1 LPVTFRQ
8 ISRTF
13 RSSESTVCRQKQTR
27 WRCRGSVGEA
37 AAFDPSGDSSNFHRV
52 VDHDELDF
60 EARSSYLAVLTAVI
74 IGIALHSIHTSGGF
88 N

>member
-13 RSSESTVCRQKQTR
+13 PSTESTVCRQKER
-27 WRCRGSVGEA
+27 PWRCRGSVGET
-37 AAFDPSGDSSNFHRV
+37 AAFDPSGDSSNFHTV

-60 EARSSYLAVLTAVI
+60 EARSSYLAVFD
-74 IGIALHSIHTSGGF
+74 SGDHRDRPAFDSHFGRI
-88 N
+88 